1 VRLVLLISRSS
12 WRREIVRTRL
22 LGALSVRPDRGG
34 IMTIKK
40 TLVAMLAMAIAIAFS
55 PLPQLQAATLGP
67 NSQPGSEN
75 SIEFVQAKK
84 KAKKGKKK
92 KGKKKKAKKAG
103 KSCGTYMYRKGGKCL
118 DARNKK

>member
-1 VRLVLLISRSS
+1 
-12 WRREIVRTRL
+12 
-22 LGALSVRPDRGG
+22 
-34 IMTIKK
+34 MTIKK

-84 KAKKGKKK
+84 KAKKAKKGKKK